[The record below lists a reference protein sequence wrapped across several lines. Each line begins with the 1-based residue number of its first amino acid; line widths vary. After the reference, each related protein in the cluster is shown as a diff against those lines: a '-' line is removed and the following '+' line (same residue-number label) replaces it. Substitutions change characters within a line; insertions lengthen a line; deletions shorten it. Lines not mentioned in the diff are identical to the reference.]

1 MTGTIAWG
9 ELLAEAQQRLES
21 AGLDGTQAQR
31 EARWIVEE
39 ASGFEGSEFLGGLRL
54 LATVKG
60 VGRFDRMLTR
70 RTAGE
75 PIQYVLGHWPFRNL
89 DLMVDRRVL
98 IPRPETEIVAGAAL
112 DELRRLS
119 GLVANP
125 LAADLGTGSGAI
137 GLSLAAEHP
146 TVQVW
151 LSERSAEALEVARA
165 NLAGLGRPAARVN
178 IVEGSWF
185 EPFGPDLLGQFS
197 VIVSNPPYV
206 PTGVPL
212 ERSVAD
218 WEPHDALYA
227 GDSGLDNLLHLVA
240 EAPAWLRPEGAL
252 VLELSPEQ
260 AEAVRVEALAR
271 FVEADIVHDLTGQPR
286 AVIARHPADASR

>member
-227 GDSGLDNLLHLVA
+227 GDSGLDDLLHLVA

>member
-9 ELLAEAQQRLES
+9 ELLVEAQQRLES
-21 AGLDGTQAQR
+21 VGFDGRQAQR

-39 ASGFEGSEFLGGLRL
+39 ASGFESFEFHGGLKE
-54 LATVKG
+54 LATIRG

-98 IPRPETEIVAGAAL
+98 IPRPETEVVAGAAL
-112 DELRRLS
+112 DELRRLT
-119 GLVANP
+119 GVVANP

-146 TVQVW
+146 TVRVW

-206 PTGVPL
+206 PAGVPL
-212 ERSVAD
+212 EPSVAE
-218 WEPHDALYA
+218 WEPHAALYA
-227 GDSGLDNLLHLVA
+227 GDSGLDDLLHLVA

-260 AEAVRVEALAR
+260 AETVLDEALAR
-271 FVEADIVHDLTGQPR
+271 FVEAHIVPDLAGRAR
-286 AVIARHPADASR
+286 AVIARHPGSASR

>member
-1 MTGTIAWG
+1 MSGTITWR
-9 ELLAEAQQRLES
+9 ELLTEAEQRLES
-21 AGLDGTQAQR
+21 SGLDLGQAKR

-39 ASGFEGSEFLGGLRL
+39 ASGFEGSEFHGGLDQ

-60 VGRFDRMLTR
+60 VGRFDRMISR

-98 IPRPETEIVAGAAL
+98 IPGPETEVVAGLAL
-112 DELRRLS
+112 DELRRLK
-119 GLVANP
+119 GLVAEP

-146 TVQVW
+146 TVRVW
-151 LSERSAEALEVARA
+151 LSERSTEALEVARA

-206 PTGVPL
+206 PHGQAL
-212 ERSVAD
+212 EPSVAE
-218 WEPHDALYA
+218 WEPHTALYA
-227 GDSGLDNLLHLVA
+227 GNAGLDDLLHLVA
-240 EAPAWLRPEGAL
+240 EAPVWLRPEGAL

-260 AEAVRVEALAR
+260 AEAVRSEALLR
-271 FVEADIVHDLTGQPR
+271 FLEAHIVPDLTGRPR
-286 AVIARHPADASR
+286 AVVARHPGGTSR